1 MIHCPYCHGY
11 ELRNRSLGVIATGAM
26 SLHQAGVIPDW
37 GVTSYFLQGKYQPD
51 PEQKLFLQQRGVS
64 FEDTPVVEVLGAGHM
79 SKTTQSTL
87 NTEDETSL
95 SYWITIFGSEQD
107 AIAVAN
113 VFYDTLNA
121 DLSALLIAAE
131 HKDLNKCEALL
142 HKIKGS
148 IMVLKIDHLRIKI
161 ENCEESISNTKQI
174 NNSMFTLIRELLM
187 LNRSVKVWLD

>member
-1 MIHCPYCHGY
+1 
-11 ELRNRSLGVIATGAM
+11 
-26 SLHQAGVIPDW
+26 
-37 GVTSYFLQGKYQPD
+37 
-51 PEQKLFLQQRGVS
+51 
-64 FEDTPVVEVLGAGHM
+64 M

-107 AIAVAN
+107 AISVAN

-131 HKDLNKCEALL
+131 NKDLNKCGVLL
-142 HKIKGS
+142 HRIKGS

-161 ENCEESISNTKQI
+161 ETCEVSISNTKQI
-174 NNSMFTLIRELLM
+174 NNSIFTLIQELLM
-187 LNRSVKVWLD
+187 LNRSVKVWLDQII

>member
-1 MIHCPYCHGY
+1 
-11 ELRNRSLGVIATGAM
+11 
-26 SLHQAGVIPDW
+26 
-37 GVTSYFLQGKYQPD
+37 
-51 PEQKLFLQQRGVS
+51 
-64 FEDTPVVEVLGAGHM
+64 M
-79 SKTTQSTL
+79 SKTTQNTL

-107 AIAVAN
+107 AISVAN

-121 DLSALLIAAE
+121 DLSGLVIAAE

-148 IMVLKIDHLRIKI
+148 IMVVKIDHLRIKI
-161 ENCEESISNTKQI
+161 ETCEESISNKKQI
-174 NNSMFTLIRELLM
+174 NNSVFTLIQELLM